1 MFGLCCLIAG
11 MTVLYV
17 MMDLMYEMESIA
29 VNAGAVPD
37 ISSIPASALTP
48 AILAQIN
55 DVIKKSVRYRKMS
68 VATLVPLWGSI
79 CSVKF
84 SFLALFKKLLRQ
96 MPIMTRYWWFVVAY
110 NAVISIYGATV
121 YIVACPYFSEK
132 DIMKSCKFLGQSTYD
147 NIMLTS
153 SSGMHLG
160 LRIGPSNEPLYC
172 ANGARYSRR
181 SIQ

>member
-1 MFGLCCLIAG
+1 MA
-11 MTVLYV
+11 VLYV
-17 MMDLMYEMESIA
+17 MINLMYEMESIA
-29 VNAGAVPD
+29 ANASAIPD

-68 VATLVPLWGSI
+68 VVTLVPLWGSI

-96 MPIMTRYWWFVVAY
+96 MPVMTKYWWFVVAY

-121 YIVACPYFSEK
+121 YIVSCPYFSEG
-132 DIMKSCKFLGQSTYD
+132 DIMESRK
-147 NIMLTS
+147 
-153 SSGMHLG
+153 SSGKALMV
-160 LRIGPSNEPLYC
+160 ISC
-172 ANGARYSRR
+172 
-181 SIQ
+181 